1 MSLILRQISM
11 IIMHI
16 KKFPRE
22 YFKKIH
28 WLFQPNL
35 CFFFFSDRV
44 DMEYHWCSSR
54 GILAQL
60 CSRDRLIDN
69 AIRKQLIAN
78 VCDGKKKYIRVT
90 LRAHVCTRAK
100 IKNIPS

>member
-1 MSLILRQISM
+1 
-11 IIMHI
+11 MHI

-22 YFKKIH
+22 YLKKIH

-35 CFFFFSDRV
+35 FFFFFQTV
-44 DMEYHWCSSR
+44 DMEYHRSSSR

-69 AIRKQLIAN
+69 ATRKQLIVN
-78 VCDGKKKYIRVT
+78 VCDKKKYIRVT